1 MTEPKDG
8 PSKGHGQQIANEL
21 FDLADSEQVE
31 RQKASAERASPHT
44 SVSRRRATLMSL
56 VVAVPILAT
65 VVAVNFAGDT
75 LTSWFETR
83 PSASV
88 AREEAQRTLN
98 DLVVEIEAFRK
109 DYSELPET
117 LVEVGMPSRG
127 RWTYTAIDKIHYT
140 VQGSMFGQ
148 AVSFDSTRDRQ
159 NAR

>member
-1 MTEPKDG
+1 MTAQGDSPI
-8 PSKGHGQQIANEL
+8 KGHGQQIANEL

-31 RQKASAERASPHT
+31 RQKASAERAAPHT
-44 SVSRRRATLMSL
+44 SLGRRRATLMSL
-56 VVAVPILAT
+56 VAAVPILIA
-65 VVAVNFAGDT
+65 VVTVNFAGDT

-127 RWTYTAIDKIHYT
+127 RWTYTAIDKSHYT

-148 AVSFDSTRDRQ
+148 AVSFDSTSDRQ